1 MHEQIFRKIKAPNS
15 QNMHRQNHVHG
26 DGVGET
32 NIPPTLQLHLRGGFN
47 KNRFIELYLNFGK
60 AVLIILA
67 MC

>member
-1 MHEQIFRKIKAPNS
+1 MG
-15 QNMHRQNHVHG
+15 RQNYVHW

-32 NIPPTLQLHLRGGFN
+32 NIHPPPPTSFAGGLIN
-47 KNRFIELYLNFGK
+47 ILKLYLNFGK